1 MGFGE
6 SKPRMAAIGS
16 FDGVHLGHRFL
27 IAELEAQS
35 SAEGYTPM
43 IVTFDRHPLEII
55 DPSKAPRLL
64 MGPQERLDTL
74 RGCVDD
80 VAVVNF
86 DENIRH
92 MTAREFMAM
101 LRDRYHVGAIYMG
114 FNHHFGSDR
123 LKDIGQY
130 RAIAAELGMK
140 IFQGKEA
147 DTLKVSSSIVRRQL
161 EDGDVASAAVSLG
174 RPYRIVGT
182 VVAGKQLGRRIG
194 FPTANLRPLDPRQLI
209 PSAGVYA
216 CVATLPDGRRY
227 KAMVN
232 IGVRPTVD
240 SSGQPTIEAHLLD
253 FTGDLYNSPLTLD
266 FIARIRSEQRFPSL
280 EALAARLRLD
290 AATTRKM
297 IPYIRYGRSLPRLG
311 FNEKM

>member
-1 MGFGE
+1 MELGE

-27 IAELEAQS
+27 IAELEVKS
-35 SAEGYTPM
+35 LEEGYTPM
-43 IVTFDRHPLEII
+43 IVTFDRHPLELIA
-55 DPSKAPRLL
+55 PSKAPRML
-64 MGPQERLDTL
+64 MRTQERLDTL
-74 RGCVDD
+74 RGCVYA

-86 DENIRH
+86 DESVRR

-101 LRDRYHVGAIYMG
+101 LRDRYQVGAIYMG

-161 EDGDVASAAVSLG
+161 EDGDVASAAGSLG
-174 RPYRIVGT
+174 RPYRIAGT
-182 VVAGKQLGRRIG
+182 VVAGKQLGRKIG

-209 PSAGVYA
+209 PASGVYA
-216 CVATLPDGRRY
+216 CVATMSDGHRY

-253 FTGDLYNSPLTLD
+253 FTGDLYNRPLTLD

-280 EALAARLRLD
+280 EALAARLRQD
-290 AATTRKM
+290 AATVQCIIYSALR
-297 IPYIRYGRSLPRLG
+297 
-311 FNEKM
+311 